1 LVAKAPKRAEKGS
14 KCVPY
19 SPKINENL
27 AKCILQGL
35 CAHPGFCKKKK
46 VEPSAENYVI
56 YHASVNILQSGMI
69 CVVIADIHWLLF
81 RKSELL

>member
-1 LVAKAPKRAEKGS
+1 MKT
-14 KCVPY
+14 
-19 SPKINENL
+19 SPNVFYKDSLLIQDF
-27 AKCILQGL
+27 A
-35 CAHPGFCKKKK
+35 KKKK